1 MLWERRKRENVKMK
15 RYDTSKEALISAE
28 TFSFAYESIDA
39 PLLIDLDFTLHRDE
53 VTLLMGASGSG
64 KSTVSLCL
72 NGLYPGAVEGE
83 TSGRITFSGKD
94 IATFPSGVLNQH
106 IGIVFQDP
114 ETQFCMIHVE
124 DELAFTLENLRTPPA
139 QMDSMITDVLKLVD
153 METYKSSKFH
163 ELSGGEKQKIALASV
178 LLSEPELLILD
189 EATVNLDPASTR
201 EFVQLIQAVQKEQKI
216 SVLIIDHQADEWLE
230 WTDRVLLLGK
240 EGRLVAD
247 EHPERFFTK
256 QKALLNEEGVF
267 LPKKYA
273 DSPLSF
279 GSPNIATGERIL
291 TVESVT
297 FNRKN
302 KSILNGVDLEIREGE
317 FISIVGRNGS
327 GKSTLLEIMAGI
339 LEPAGGQVTM
349 HGKSLQHWPESNLRQ
364 KMGFVFQNP
373 EHQFITDTVYDEIVF
388 GMKLNDYPEEVIRK
402 SSSFLLEQFQLSGRQ
417 LQNPFSLSGGQKRR
431 LSVATALDDTPDIL
445 LFDEPTF
452 GQDAYTTHR
461 LMEMIFDLIERG
473 IAIVFVTHDMDLAA
487 LSDHIFVLHD
497 GTIAFSGQPDDL
509 WEQGDLLKKARLC
522 LPYHIEHHVPR
533 EAAYR

>member
-1 MLWERRKRENVKMK
+1 MK
-15 RYDTSKEALISAE
+15 TKQYESQEAALISVE
-28 TFSFAYESIDA
+28 NFSFAYESIDD
-39 PLLIDLDFTLHRDE
+39 PLLIDLNFTLHHDE

-72 NGLYPGAVEGE
+72 NGLYPEAVEGE
-83 TSGRITFSGKD
+83 SNGCITFSGKD
-94 IATFPSGVLNQH
+94 ITNFPSGILNQH

-124 DELAFTLENLRTPPA
+124 DELAFTLENLQTPPA
-139 QMDSMITDVLKLVD
+139 QMAGMITEALKLVG
-153 METYKSSKFH
+153 MESYKHSKLH

-201 EFVQLIQAVQKEQKI
+201 EFVQLVKAIQEKQQI
-216 SVLIIDHQADEWLE
+216 SVLIIDHQADEWLQF
-230 WTDRVLLLGK
+230 TDRLLLLGK
-240 EGRLVAD
+240 EGRLMAD
-247 EHPERFFTK
+247 EHPDRLFTAK
-256 QKALLNEEGVF
+256 KALLKKEGVF
-267 LPKKYA
+267 LPKKY
-273 DSPLSF
+273 DNSPLFTRSMQ
-279 GSPNIATGERIL
+279 PIPPAAKNIL
-291 TVESVT
+291 TVEGIN

-302 KSILNGVDLEIREGE
+302 KSILNGVDLEIRGGE

-339 LEPAGGQVTM
+339 LEPAGGQILM
-349 HGKSLQHWPESNLRQ
+349 HGKPLQLWQESELRQ

-388 GMKLNDYPEEVIRK
+388 GMKLNDYPEEVIQR
-402 SSSFLLEQFQLSGRQ
+402 SSSFLLEQFQLSEHKF
-417 LQNPFSLSGGQKRR
+417 QNPFSLSGGQKRR

-461 LMEMIFDLIERG
+461 LMEMILDLKERG
-473 IAIVFVTHDMDLAA
+473 IAIVFVTHDMELAS
-487 LSDHIFVLHD
+487 LSDRILVLHD
-497 GTIAFSGQPDDL
+497 GMIAFSDQPKNL
-509 WEQGDLLKKARLC
+509 WMQGDLLKKARLR
-522 LPYHIEHHVPR
+522 LPYHR
-533 EAAYR
+533 ENPASREEVHL

>member
-1 MLWERRKRENVKMK
+1 MKMMQCE
-15 RYDTSKEALISAE
+15 SQEAALISAE
-28 TFSFAYESIDA
+28 NFSFAYESIDT
-39 PLLIDLDFTLHRDE
+39 PLLIDLDFILHQDE

-83 TSGRITFSGKD
+83 ATGRITFSGKD
-94 IATFPSGVLNQH
+94 IAKLPSGVLNQH

-114 ETQFCMIHVE
+114 ETQFCMINVE
-124 DELAFTLENLRTPPA
+124 EELAFTLENLHTPPA
-139 QMDSMITDVLKLVD
+139 QMSGMITEVLKLVG
-153 METYKSSKFH
+153 MESYKHSKLH

-189 EATVNLDPASTR
+189 EATVNLDPASTQ
-201 EFVQLIQAVQKEQKI
+201 EFVQLVEAIQDEKKI
-216 SVLIIDHQADEWLE
+216 SVLIIDHQADEWLKF
-230 WTDRVLLLGK
+230 TDRVLLLGK

-247 EHPERFFTK
+247 ERPDRLFENK
-256 QKALLNEEGVF
+256 KALLKEEGVF

-273 DSPLSF
+273 DSPLFTRSVQ
-279 GSPNIATGERIL
+279 PVPVEAKKIL
-291 TVESVT
+291 AVEGIE
-297 FNRKN
+297 FYRKR
-302 KSILNGVDLEIREGE
+302 KSILNGVDLEIKEGE

-339 LEPAGGQVTM
+339 LKPVDGQVIM
-349 HGKSLQHWPESNLRQ
+349 HGKQLQHWQESELRQ

-388 GMKLNDYPEEVIRK
+388 GMKLNDYPEEVIQR
-402 SSSFLLEQFQLSGRQ
+402 SASFLLEQFQLSEHKF
-417 LQNPFSLSGGQKRR
+417 QNPFSLSGGQKRR

-461 LMEMIFDLIERG
+461 LMEMILDLKERG
-473 IAIVFVTHDMDLAA
+473 IAIVFVTHDMELAS
-487 LSDHIFVLHD
+487 LSDRILVLHD
-497 GTIAFSGQPDDL
+497 GTIAFSGQPQNL
-509 WEQGDLLKKARLC
+509 WEQGDLLTKARLR
-522 LPYHIEHHVPR
+522 LPYHIEHPAPR
-533 EAAYR
+533 EEVHL